1 MILPFLD
8 FQSVYA
14 NLYISG
20 GEEEREVY
28 YSPVAKKMGKVKV
41 RSVHR
46 KIRVSGRM
54 LRRIDFCWLA
64 RRRRGRGEG
73 GTGTGERRPA
83 GTGDGQT
90 RREHGEGKEREKE
103 KEEATIWP

>member
-1 MILPFLD
+1 MYTRI
-8 FQSVYA
+8 
-14 NLYISG
+14 YIFR
-20 GEEEREVY
+20 EEREVY

-64 RRRRGRGEG
+64 RRRRGGGEG

>member
-1 MILPFLD
+1 MYTRI
-8 FQSVYA
+8 
-14 NLYISG
+14 YIFR
-20 GEEEREVY
+20 EERRRGKFFSGSKENEW
-28 YSPVAKKMGKVKV
+28 KVKV

-64 RRRRGRGEG
+64 RRRRGGGEG